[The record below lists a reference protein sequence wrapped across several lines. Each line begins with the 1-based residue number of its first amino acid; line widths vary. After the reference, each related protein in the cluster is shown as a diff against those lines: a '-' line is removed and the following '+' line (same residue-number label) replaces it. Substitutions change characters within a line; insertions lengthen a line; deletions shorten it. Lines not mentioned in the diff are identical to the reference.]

1 MSDLEAMDAKYRE
14 AMALLG
20 NPTWED
26 MTDKIAEAWQK
37 HWGENGV
44 EGVWTGKA
52 VFESDPNG
60 ELFWIP
66 GEYLKALCYLD
77 ELPEAAK

>member
-1 MSDLEAMDAKYRE
+1 
-14 AMALLG
+14 
-20 NPTWED
+20 
-26 MTDKIAEAWQK
+26 
-37 HWGENGV
+37 V